1 MKTIYNIVYA
11 TDDTFAPVLGTS
23 LLSLLRNNKEA
34 EKINFFILDS
44 GISKENKFRIEKI
57 CDNFVNA
64 SLNWIKIESISKKIG
79 IDVKNDRGS
88 FSQYSRLF
96 IGDVLDNSV
105 ERVLYLD
112 CDTLILSSLKDLWN
126 IDLEGNIIA
135 ALKDAFSKYYRKNI
149 NLVNDD
155 LMFNSGVM
163 LIDLKAWRDNKIKEK
178 VISFIRQCHGKVQQG
193 DQGVL
198 NSVLSNK
205 TYALDPRYNLVSIF
219 YDLNYR
225 EIKLYRSPVN
235 FYSERVIEDAK
246 KNPIILHFTSSFYSI
261 RPWFKNSNHDYKTL
275 WLKYYKKTPWKDRS
289 LGLEKSKKKKIIN
302 ILFNYGLKDTIL
314 FSAGFFQK
322 YLRPLKNKIMR

>member
-44 GISKENKFRIEKI
+44 GISKENKLRIEKI

-64 SLNWIKIESISKKIG
+64 SLNWIKIESISKKMG

-178 VISFIRQCHGKVQQG
+178 AISFIRQRHGKVQQG

-205 TYALDPRYNLVSIF
+205 TFALDPRYNLVSIF
-219 YDLNYR
+219 YDLDYR

-235 FYSERVIEDAK
+235 FYSEGIIAK
-246 KNPIILHFTSSFYSI
+246 AKENPVILHFTSSFYSI
-261 RPWFKNSNHDYKTL
+261 RPWFKNSNHQCKKI
-275 WLKYYKKTPWKDRS
+275 WLKFYQETPWQNQP
-289 LGLEKSKKKKIIN
+289 LQIEMSKKKKLIN
-302 ILFNYGLKDTIL
+302 ILFEYGLKDTVL
-314 FSAGFFQK
+314 LGAGVFQK
-322 YLRPLKNKIMR
+322 YVRPLKNRFN

>member
-23 LLSLLRNNKEA
+23 LLSLLRNKKKNK
-34 EKINFFILDS
+34 KINFFILDS

-64 SLNWIKIESISKKIG
+64 SLKWIKIESISKKIG

-126 IDLEGNIIA
+126 IELKGNIIA

-178 VISFIRQCHGKVQQG
+178 AISFIRQRHGKVQQG

-235 FYSERVIEDAK
+235 FYSEKIIAK
-246 KNPIILHFTSSFYSI
+246 AKENPVILHFTSSFYSI
-261 RPWFKNSNHDYKTL
+261 RPWFKNSNHQCKKI
-275 WLKYYKKTPWKDRS
+275 WLKFYQETPWKNQP
-289 LGLEKSKKKKIIN
+289 LQIEMSKKKKLIN
-302 ILFNYGLKDTIL
+302 ILFEYGLKDTVL
-314 FSAGFFQK
+314 LGAGVFQK
-322 YLRPLKNKIMR
+322 YVRPLKNRFN

>member
-57 CDNFVNA
+57 CDNFVNV
-64 SLNWIKIESISKKIG
+64 SLKWIEIESISKKIG

-126 IDLEGNIIA
+126 IELKGNIIA

-149 NLVNDD
+149 NLVKDD

-178 VISFIRQCHGKVQQG
+178 AISFIRQRHGKVQQG

-205 TYALDPRYNLVSIF
+205 TFALDPRYNLVSIF
-219 YDLNYR
+219 YDLDYR

-235 FYSERVIEDAK
+235 FYSERIIAK
-246 KNPIILHFTSSFYSI
+246 AKENPVILHFTSSFYSI
-261 RPWFKNSNHDYKTL
+261 RPWFKNSNHQCKKI
-275 WLKYYKKTPWKDRS
+275 WLKFYQETPWKNQP
-289 LGLEKSKKKKIIN
+289 LQIEMSKKKKLIN
-302 ILFNYGLKDTIL
+302 ILFEYGLKDTIL
-314 FSAGFFQK
+314 LGAGVFQK
-322 YLRPLKNKIMR
+322 YVRPLKNRFN

>member
-34 EKINFFILDS
+34 KKINFFILDS

-64 SLNWIKIESISKKIG
+64 SLKWIKIESISKKIG

-112 CDTLILSSLKDLWN
+112 CDTLILASLKDLWN
-126 IDLEGNIIA
+126 IELKGNIIA

-178 VISFIRQCHGKVQQG
+178 AISFIRQRHGKVQQG

-235 FYSERVIEDAK
+235 FYSEKIIAK
-246 KNPIILHFTSSFYSI
+246 AKENPVILHFTSSFYSI
-261 RPWFKNSNHDYKTL
+261 RPWFKNSNHQCKKI
-275 WLKYYKKTPWKDRS
+275 WLKFYQETPWKNQP
-289 LGLEKSKKKKIIN
+289 LQIEMSKKKKLIN
-302 ILFNYGLKDTIL
+302 ILFEYGLKDTVL
-314 FSAGFFQK
+314 LGAGVFQK
-322 YLRPLKNKIMR
+322 YVRPLKNRFN

>member
-34 EKINFFILDS
+34 KKINFFILDS

-57 CDNFVNA
+57 CDNFINA
-64 SLNWIKIESISKKIG
+64 SLKWIEIESISKKIG

-96 IGDVLDNSV
+96 IGDALDNSV

-126 IDLEGNIIA
+126 IELKGNIIA

-178 VISFIRQCHGKVQQG
+178 AISFIRQRHGKVQQG

-205 TYALDPRYNLVSIF
+205 TFALDPRYNLVSIF
-219 YDLNYR
+219 YDLDYR

-235 FYSERVIEDAK
+235 FYSERIIAK
-246 KNPIILHFTSSFYSI
+246 AKENPVILHFTSSFYSI
-261 RPWFKNSNHDYKTL
+261 RPWFKNSNHQCKKI
-275 WLKYYKKTPWKDRS
+275 WLKFYQETPWKNQP
-289 LGLEKSKKKKIIN
+289 LQIEMSKKKKLIN
-302 ILFNYGLKDTIL
+302 ILFEYGLKDTIL
-314 FSAGFFQK
+314 LGAGVFQK
-322 YLRPLKNKIMR
+322 YVRPLKNRFN

>member
-64 SLNWIKIESISKKIG
+64 SLKWIKIESISKKIG

-126 IDLEGNIIA
+126 IELKENIIA

-178 VISFIRQCHGKVQQG
+178 AISFIRQRHGKVQQG

-205 TYALDPRYNLVSIF
+205 TFALDPRYNLVSIF
-219 YDLNYR
+219 YDLDYR

-235 FYSERVIEDAK
+235 FYSEKIIAK
-246 KNPIILHFTSSFYSI
+246 AKENPVILHFTSSFYSI
-261 RPWFKNSNHDYKTL
+261 RPWFKNSNHQCKKI
-275 WLKYYKKTPWKDRS
+275 WLKFYQETPWQNQP
-289 LGLEKSKKKKIIN
+289 LQIEMSKKKKLIN
-302 ILFNYGLKDTIL
+302 ILFEYGLKDTVL
-314 FSAGFFQK
+314 LGAGVFQK
-322 YLRPLKNKIMR
+322 YVRPLKNRFN

>member
-64 SLNWIKIESISKKIG
+64 SLKWIEIESISKKIG

-126 IDLEGNIIA
+126 IELKGNIIA
-135 ALKDAFSKYYRKNI
+135 ALKDAFSKYYRKNV
-149 NLVNDD
+149 NLVNND

-178 VISFIRQCHGKVQQG
+178 AISFIRQRHGKVQQG

-205 TYALDPRYNLVSIF
+205 TFALDPRYNLVSIF
-219 YDLNYR
+219 YDLDYR

-235 FYSERVIEDAK
+235 FYSERIIAK
-246 KNPIILHFTSSFYSI
+246 AKENPVILHFTSSFYSI
-261 RPWFKNSNHDYKTL
+261 RPWFKNSNHQCKKI
-275 WLKYYKKTPWKDRS
+275 WLKFYQETPWKNQP
-289 LGLEKSKKKKIIN
+289 LQIEMSKKKKLIN
-302 ILFNYGLKDTIL
+302 ILFEYGLKDTVL
-314 FSAGFFQK
+314 LGAGVFQK
-322 YLRPLKNKIMR
+322 YVRPLKNRFN

>member
-34 EKINFFILDS
+34 KKINFFILDS

-64 SLNWIKIESISKKIG
+64 SLKWIKIESISKKIG

-126 IDLEGNIIA
+126 IELKGNIIA

-178 VISFIRQCHGKVQQG
+178 AISFIRQRHGKVQQG

-198 NSVLSNK
+198 N
-205 TYALDPRYNLVSIF
+205 
-219 YDLNYR
+219 
-225 EIKLYRSPVN
+225 
-235 FYSERVIEDAK
+235 
-246 KNPIILHFTSSFYSI
+246 
-261 RPWFKNSNHDYKTL
+261 
-275 WLKYYKKTPWKDRS
+275 
-289 LGLEKSKKKKIIN
+289 
-302 ILFNYGLKDTIL
+302 
-314 FSAGFFQK
+314 
-322 YLRPLKNKIMR
+322 